1 MRKEDPLPEPA
12 PDRVGPLP
20 TCTIA
25 QLREQLSDVINRA
38 AFRYERI
45 VITRR
50 GKPIAAIVSIEDAS
64 WLEEM
69 EEKEDAWDLKAIEE
83 AREENERGETI
94 EWGDLKKEL
103 GLE

>member
-50 GKPIAAIVSIEDAS
+50 GKPVAAIVSIEDAGG
-64 WLEEM
+64 LAVM

-83 AREENERGETI
+83 AR
-94 EWGDLKKEL
+94 
-103 GLE
+103 